1 MTNRLSVTA
10 KGDRELV
17 MTRVFDAPREL
28 VFDAWTQADLLRRWL
43 WGPEE
48 WPLVACESDPR
59 VGGKLRLVWRNE
71 ASGRDMGMSGI
82 WRELKRPERIVH
94 SEIFDEDWT
103 GGEAWVTTVLTEQ
116 DGRTTMT
123 QTILYSSREA
133 RDGVLKSPMEQGA
146 GLSYDRMERFMAS
159 MQPGGGAQGRA

>member
-1 MTNRLSVTA
+1 MTNRLTVNA
-10 KGDRELV
+10 KGEREII

-59 VGGKLRLVWRNE
+59 IGGKLRLVWRNN
-71 ASGRDMGMSGI
+71 GKDMGMSGV
-82 WRELKRPERIVH
+82 WRELARPERIVH
-94 SEIFDEDWT
+94 TEIFDEDWT
-103 GGEAWVTTVLTEQ
+103 GGEALVTTVLTERA
-116 DGRTTMT
+116 GKTTMT

-133 RDGVLKSPMEQGA
+133 RDAVLKSPMEQGA
-146 GLSYDRMERFMAS
+146 GLSYDRMERFLAS
-159 MQPGGGAQGRA
+159 TRAGT